1 MQDPLDFTG
10 RRVLVTG
17 GSSGIG
23 NGIAR
28 AFAMRGADVIV
39 TGTRPDEG
47 DYLEAEDSDFTG
59 LTYHQLNVM
68 DRDAPAALAAA
79 LSVSGGPIDVLIQS
93 QGIVRYKRAE
103 FERDGWDDVID
114 VNLNSVMDLAR
125 AFHADLAEQGGTMIV
140 VSSVAAFQSTL
151 GNPAYGAS
159 KAGAASL
166 VKSLA
171 EAWATTG
178 ATTGATN
185 GAKTGAEKKTHNSI
199 RVNGI
204 APGLVPTKLTAVTTG
219 HPERR
224 EATLR
229 AIPLRRMGTPEDMAG
244 AALFLASPLSSYM
257 TGQTLVVD
265 GGLTLS

>member
-1 MQDPLDFTG
+1 MTDPLDFSAK
-10 RRVLVTG
+10 RVLVTG

-28 AFAMRGADVIV
+28 AFAARGGEVNV

-59 LTYHQLNVM
+59 LAYHQLDAT
-68 DRDAPAALAAA
+68 DREAAA
-79 LSVSGGPIDVLIQS
+79 RLAEAIGAIDILIQS
-93 QGIVRYKRAE
+93 QGIVRYGQKE
-103 FERDGWDDVID
+103 FAREGWDEVID
-114 VNLNSVMDLAR
+114 VNLNSVMDVAR
-125 AFHADLAEQGGTMIV
+125 AFHGGLKERSGTMIV
-140 VSSVAAFQSTL
+140 VSSVAAFQAVI
-151 GNPAYGAS
+151 GQPAYAAS

-166 VKSLA
+166 VKSLG
-171 EAWATTG
+171 EAWARDD
-178 ATTGATN
+178 
-185 GAKTGAEKKTHNSI
+185 I

-204 APGLVPTKLTAVTTG
+204 APGLVPTKMTSIMTD

-224 EATLR
+224 DAMLN
-229 AIPLRRMGTPEDMAG
+229 AIPMARPGTPEDMAG
-244 AALFLASPLSSYM
+244 AALFLASPLSAYM